1 MPSIRGQLVGLY
13 EIGWQFG
20 GLVGFFINY
29 GVAVHIPDITRQW
42 RVPFAVQ
49 LIPGGLL
56 VIGAV
61 FLVESPRWLLQ
72 RGKREAAA
80 RALSKIRK
88 LDETHPYLVEE
99 LGEMTAAVEHEQ
111 LLLGSTSFWA
121 PFRQTFLVKKVLWRL
136 VLGSSLFAF
145 QNGTGI
151 NAINYVS

>member
-1 MPSIRGQLVGLY
+1 MVGLY
-13 EIGWQFG
+13 EIGWRFG
-20 GLVGFFINY
+20 GPVGFFINY
-29 GVAVHIPDITRQW
+29 GVAVHIPDVTRQW
-42 RVPFAVQ
+42 CVPFAVQ
-49 LIPGGLL
+49 LILGGLL

-72 RGKREAAA
+72 RGKRAAAA

-88 LDETHPYLVEE
+88 LDETHPCLAEE

-111 LLLGSTSFWA
+111 LLDGIWASF
-121 PFRQTFLVKKVLWRL
+121 RRTFLVKKVLWSL

-151 NAINYVS
+151 NAIKYVS